1 MRHLKRPALL
11 GLLLLACLLLAGCR
25 MDSTMEELFTL
36 PRLPTEYTTLSR
48 QLDQLLS
55 EGYEYMA
62 PTSGRNI
69 QSLQMVDIDGDGR
82 DEALAFFRLNNGE
95 KPLKIYV
102 FHSREDSYELTS
114 IIESSGT
121 AIDSIYYEDLT
132 GDGRKELIV
141 GWKISA
147 DVQTVT
153 VYDMRPGPVQLMQSN
168 YTRLS
173 FQELN
178 GDGIP
183 SLLLLRTNSDNQPV
197 AEFCSWQE
205 GSLSVSHRC
214 ALSSTMAELSQQ
226 GRVKSGVLQDG
237 TPALFVTGVEESAW
251 MVTDILTVKNGE
263 LVNILLSDVTG
274 VSSEIAPFSSLYPED
289 INGDGITEVPHPEP
303 IPAWGNVGEDPCR
316 RIDWYT
322 YTSDGTKAAVV
333 STYHSVEDGWYLRLP
348 DVWKDQILITR
359 TAGTE
364 EVTVTFS
371 YRGDSGEPPQDVLR
385 ITKLTGSGR
394 EARATRGGRVILRR
408 LPEIIY
414 TAELLDAN
422 GSWEYGLT
430 EDEVREAFS
439 LITTE
444 WSAGDS

>member
-95 KPLKIYV
+95 KPLKIYA

-214 ALSSTMAELSQQ
+214 ALSSTMAELNQ
-226 GRVKSGVLQDG
+226 GSVVTGKLDQD
-237 TPALFVTGVEESAW
+237 TPAVFITGINSQGIA
-251 MVTDILTVKNGE
+251 VTDILVWQEDAG
-263 LVNILLSDVTG
+263 LVNAALDRSTGLSTAT
-274 VSSEIAPFSSLYPED
+274 APYRQLTPQD
-289 INGDGITEVPHPEP
+289 INGDGITELPRPDSSV
-303 IPAWGNVGEDPCR
+303 
-316 RIDWYT
+316 
-322 YTSDGTKAAVV
+322 SDTKQADGMVFWEQYRPDGLATVER
-333 STYHSVEDGWYLRLP
+333 TYHYLSGGWYFILP
-348 DVWKDQILITR
+348 EDWT
-359 TAGTE
+359 G
-364 EVTVTFS
+364 EVTALASDAGIGETQVTMS
-371 YRGDSGEPPQDVLR
+371 VQGEKALG
-385 ITKLTGSGR
+385 ICALTGENR
-394 EARATRGGRVILRR
+394 ERRALRGNRVVLKRRTGTIYAAETLSEIYSLDEETLRQNFN
-408 LPEIIY
+408 LIVHSW
-414 TAELLDAN
+414 DAN
-422 GSWEYGLT
+422 
-430 EDEVREAFS
+430 
-439 LITTE
+439 
-444 WSAGDS
+444 

>member
-214 ALSSTMAELSQQ
+214 ALSSTMAELNQ
-226 GRVKSGVLQDG
+226 GSVVTGKLDQD
-237 TPALFVTGVEESAW
+237 TPAVFITGINSQGIA
-251 MVTDILTVKNGE
+251 VTDILVWQEDAG
-263 LVNILLSDVTG
+263 LVNAALDRSTGLSAAT
-274 VSSEIAPFSSLYPED
+274 APYRQLTPQD
-289 INGDGITEVPHPEP
+289 INGDGITELPRPDSSVSDTKQ
-303 IPAWGNVGEDPCR
+303 AVGMVFWEQYRP
-316 RIDWYT
+316 
-322 YTSDGTKAAVV
+322 DGLATVER
-333 STYHSVEDGWYLRLP
+333 TYHCLSGGWYFILP
-348 DVWKDQILITR
+348 EDWT
-359 TAGTE
+359 G
-364 EVTVTFS
+364 EVTALASDAGIGETQVTLS
-371 YRGDSGEPPQDVLR
+371 VQGEKALS
-385 ITKLTGSGR
+385 ICALTGENR
-394 EARATRGGRVILRR
+394 ERRALRGNRVVLKRRTGTIYAAETLSEIYSLDEETLRQNFN
-408 LPEIIY
+408 LIVHSW
-414 TAELLDAN
+414 DAN
-422 GSWEYGLT
+422 
-430 EDEVREAFS
+430 
-439 LITTE
+439 
-444 WSAGDS
+444 

>member
-214 ALSSTMAELSQQ
+214 ALSSTMAELNQ
-226 GRVKSGVLQDG
+226 GSVVTGKLDQD
-237 TPALFVTGVEESAW
+237 TPAVFITGINSQGNA
-251 MVTDILTVKNGE
+251 VTDILVWQEDAG
-263 LVNILLSDVTG
+263 LVNAALDRSTGLSAAT
-274 VSSEIAPFSSLYPED
+274 APYRQLTPQD
-289 INGDGITEVPHPEP
+289 INGDGITELPRPDSSV
-303 IPAWGNVGEDPCR
+303 
-316 RIDWYT
+316 
-322 YTSDGTKAAVV
+322 SDTKQADGMVFWEQYRPDGLATVER
-333 STYHSVEDGWYLRLP
+333 TYHCLSGGWYFILP
-348 DVWKDQILITR
+348 EDWT
-359 TAGTE
+359 G
-364 EVTVTFS
+364 EVTALASDAGIGETQVTLS
-371 YRGDSGEPPQDVLR
+371 VQGEKALS
-385 ITKLTGSGR
+385 ICALTGENR
-394 EARATRGGRVILRR
+394 ERRALRGNRVVLKRRTGTIYAAETLSEIYSLDEETLRQNFN
-408 LPEIIY
+408 LIVHSW
-414 TAELLDAN
+414 DAN
-422 GSWEYGLT
+422 
-430 EDEVREAFS
+430 
-439 LITTE
+439 
-444 WSAGDS
+444 

>member
-82 DEALAFFRLNNGE
+82 DEALAFFRLSNGE

-102 FHSREDSYELTS
+102 FHSREDSYELAS

-183 SLLLLRTNSDNQPV
+183 SLLLLRTNIDNQPV

-214 ALSSTMAELSQQ
+214 TLSSTMAELNQ
-226 GRVKSGVLQDG
+226 GSVITGKLDQD
-237 TPALFVTGVEESAW
+237 TPAVFITGINSQGIA
-251 MVTDILTVKNGE
+251 VTDILVWQEDAG
-263 LVNILLSDVTG
+263 LVNAALDRSTGLSAAT
-274 VSSEIAPFSSLYPED
+274 APYRQLTPQD
-289 INGDGITEVPHPEP
+289 INGDGITELPRPDSSVSDTKQADGMVFWEQYRPDGLATVERTYHCLS
-303 IPAWGNVGEDPCR
+303 G
-316 RIDWYT
+316 DWYFILP
-322 YTSDGTKAAVV
+322 
-333 STYHSVEDGWYLRLP
+333 EDWTG
-348 DVWKDQILITR
+348 
-359 TAGTE
+359 
-364 EVTVTFS
+364 EVTALASDAGIGETQVTLS
-371 YRGDSGEPPQDVLR
+371 VQGEKALS
-385 ITKLTGSGR
+385 ICALTGENR
-394 EARATRGGRVILRR
+394 ERRALRGNRVVLKRRTGTIYAAETLSEIYSLDEETLRQNFN
-408 LPEIIY
+408 LIVHSW
-414 TAELLDAN
+414 DAN
-422 GSWEYGLT
+422 
-430 EDEVREAFS
+430 
-439 LITTE
+439 
-444 WSAGDS
+444 

>member
-214 ALSSTMAELSQQ
+214 ALSSTMAELNQ
-226 GRVKSGVLQDG
+226 GSVVTGKLDQD
-237 TPALFVTGVEESAW
+237 TPAVFITGINSQGIA
-251 MVTDILTVKNGE
+251 VTDILVWQEDAG
-263 LVNILLSDVTG
+263 LVNAALDRSTGLSAAT
-274 VSSEIAPFSSLYPED
+274 APYRQLTPQD
-289 INGDGITEVPHPEP
+289 INGDGITELPRPGSSVSDTKQADGMVFWEQYRPDGLATVERTYHCLS
-303 IPAWGNVGEDPCR
+303 G
-316 RIDWYT
+316 DWYFILP
-322 YTSDGTKAAVV
+322 
-333 STYHSVEDGWYLRLP
+333 EDWTG
-348 DVWKDQILITR
+348 
-359 TAGTE
+359 
-364 EVTVTFS
+364 EVTALASDAGIGETQVTLS
-371 YRGDSGEPPQDVLR
+371 VQGEKALS
-385 ITKLTGSGR
+385 ICALTGENR
-394 EARATRGGRVILRR
+394 ERRALRGNRVVLKRRTGTIYAAETLSEIYSLDEETLRQNFN
-408 LPEIIY
+408 LIVHSW
-414 TAELLDAN
+414 DAN
-422 GSWEYGLT
+422 
-430 EDEVREAFS
+430 
-439 LITTE
+439 
-444 WSAGDS
+444 